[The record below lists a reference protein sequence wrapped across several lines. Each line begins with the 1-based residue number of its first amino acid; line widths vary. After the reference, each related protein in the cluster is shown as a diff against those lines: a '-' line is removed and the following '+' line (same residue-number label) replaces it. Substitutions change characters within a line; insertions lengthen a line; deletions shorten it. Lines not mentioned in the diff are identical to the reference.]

1 MNTRLALVV
10 AISAFSAVFSSA
22 ASASEAT
29 PEDTSLT
36 VSTSLSRADVRQ
48 AVLQARAAGQL
59 FSGEVSRF
67 VEPTGVPLARAQVA
81 AEAREAVRLGVAA
94 GGHDQTIEITPQ
106 QQERI
111 RQAGLRA
118 LAVPMASR

>member
-1 MNTRLALVV
+1 MNTKFALIV
-10 AISAFSAVFSSA
+10 AISAFSAIVSSA

-29 PEDTSLT
+29 PEDIALT
-36 VSTSLSRADVRQ
+36 VSASLSREAVRQ
-48 AVLQARAAGQL
+48 SVLQARASGDL
-59 FSGEVSRF
+59 ISGEVSRF
-67 VEPTGVPLARAQVA
+67 SDTKGEPLSRAQVA

-94 GGHDQTIEITPQ
+94 GGNTYTAEITLQ